1 MQQQSSIP
9 TSLLLW
15 STFEGGD
22 ILVIFERNL
31 AASKFEISKFFPD
44 HQNRDVSKGI
54 PVVSKSYW
62 LKDPSAPFAT
72 FLAIIQTYYHPEAR
86 NKNFEELIEMARAG
100 RGGEEMATFK
110 SELERLVRGDR
121 EGLRNGAISDA
132 TEYDDWNTD
141 EEFLDWLWQELY
153 PGEPV
158 PGTGA

>member
-1 MQQQSSIP
+1 
-9 TSLLLW
+9 
-15 STFEGGD
+15 
-22 ILVIFERNL
+22 
-31 AASKFEISKFFPD
+31 
-44 HQNRDVSKGI
+44 
-54 PVVSKSYW
+54 VSKSYW